1 MTQKLLSF
9 TINRLTER
17 FAETNRLRL
26 QAAQHLKNHRFKSN
40 SLGSTPLLSSMM
52 RTFGLGIRTCNPLG
66 FFGSNLKLPNLER
79 RHHRKVQSYMRI

>member
-9 TINRLTER
+9 MINCLTER
-17 FAETNRLRL
+17 FVETNRL

-40 SLGSTPLLSSMM
+40 SLGSTSLLSGMIRM
-52 RTFGLGIRTCNPLG
+52 FGLGIRTCNPLD

-79 RHHRKVQSYMRI
+79 RHHRKVQSYMGI